1 VIRQEV
7 GDGLPLPCR
16 RVVQNEEARI
26 HCLLNKAPCTPPRRP
41 LTPPLSSPAQSSSPL
56 MTVNQSKAR
65 PRKKFPRLT
74 MTRWWPMA
82 EKDKQLYRQSHPDF
96 VFPIVD
102 KPWKDNHSLATVE
115 KVLEE
120 QKQWRKKRSS
130 NARHDNDRIVD
141 RKHQTAI

>member
-1 VIRQEV
+1 MIRQEV
-7 GDGLPLPCR
+7 GDGLGLPCR
-16 RVVQNEEARI
+16 RVVQNEEASI

-41 LTPPLSSPAQSSSPL
+41 PTPPLSSPAQSSSPS
-56 MTVNQSKAR
+56 MTVYQSKAR
-65 PRKKFPRLT
+65 PRRKSPRLT

-82 EKDKQLYRQSHPDF
+82 EKDKQSYRQSHPDF

-102 KPWKDNHSLATVE
+102 KPWKANHSLK
-115 KVLEE
+115 KVLQE